1 VVSVARTVALGLV
14 LVALVSI
21 LAAGAPMR
29 AAHPSAVRLDLDAKD
44 LQRAMSEHHCTTTGF
59 GESASP
65 RSALVRH
72 RGELRHVTF
81 ERAWSVFTG
90 AAPGELLAVCL
101 SEVSVGERAVSAG
114 A

>member
-1 VVSVARTVALGLV
+1 MSVARVIALGLV
-14 LVALVSI
+14 LVAVVASF
-21 LAAGAPMR
+21 AASTPTR
-29 AAHPSAVRLDLDAKD
+29 AQHPSAVRLDLDAKA
-44 LQRAMSEHHCTTTGF
+44 LQQAMTEHHCTTTGF
-59 GESASP
+59 GDSASP